1 MIVKHTVGVCSQGEC
16 MPMSRAP
23 RQLLTGWIA
32 HKRPIGCP
40 QMTWG
45 RTLKNREISKRGA
58 LLLLTEST
66 GEAFAGPSSTAQLKC
81 LRQTPREQ
89 DGSHS
94 PRTRSI
100 IRTKEENCIKHLSQ
114 GSEGTGKRIS
124 GLNSSS
130 SCYDLS
136 GSER

>member
-1 MIVKHTVGVCSQGEC
+1 M
-16 MPMSRAP
+16 A
-23 RQLLTGWIA
+23 LLISKLVYETI
-32 HKRPIGCP
+32 C
-40 QMTWG
+40 
-45 RTLKNREISKRGA
+45 REISKRGA

-66 GEAFAGPSSTAQLKC
+66 GEAFAGPSSAAQLKC

-100 IRTKEENCIKHLSQ
+100 IRTKEANCIKNLSQ
-114 GSEGTGKRIS
+114 GSEGTGESIS

-136 GSER
+136 GSERWNETPIILFEASFSLLGGLIHIHTHKRQPQIN